1 MGGELKVYSNEF
13 RQFLSVI
20 DPFFASRPPP
30 ADNMQISASNWNF
43 THSPLSGCT
52 KNQHFLKMMKLLL
65 VQNICYEISFDF
77 EVKCFYGLS

>member
-1 MGGELKVYSNEF
+1 MIFWRKEGGELTVYSNEF

-43 THSPLSGCT
+43 THPPPHYNT
-52 KNQHFLKMMKLLL
+52 KTGHF
-65 VQNICYEISFDF
+65 QNARSYFAYS
-77 EVKCFYGLS
+77 